1 MRGAATFSCV
11 KNNFNP
17 IRVKWGAK
25 SISVPKK
32 TLNNDSGEVMIVKE
46 KVDPIVAFSKPPPLP
61 PVIGPLVVLSLLD
74 SYFSRDNDD

>member
-11 KNNFNP
+11 KNKFNP

-25 SISVPKK
+25 AISVPKK
-32 TLNNDSGEVMIVKE
+32 PLNNDAGEVMIVKE